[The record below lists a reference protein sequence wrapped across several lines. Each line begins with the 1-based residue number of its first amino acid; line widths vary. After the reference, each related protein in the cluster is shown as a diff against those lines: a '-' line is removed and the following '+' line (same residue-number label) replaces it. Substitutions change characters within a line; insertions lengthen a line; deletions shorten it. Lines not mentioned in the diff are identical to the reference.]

1 MHTSFHHPDAH
12 LARVV
17 FVAQMNLFRVPRARL
32 SREGRNEGEGQEEP
46 SLQLLDDQLAPL
58 ITFCFVR
65 SLRLNVLFFFFCV
78 CVCVCLF
85 FFWHFI
91 MCFPHPRLWLQWVC
105 LQRSLSSK

>member
-78 CVCVCLF
+78 YVCVCLF
-85 FFWHFI
+85 FFLAFHYV
-91 MCFPHPRLWLQWVC
+91 FPPPTFVVTVGVFAAIL
-105 LQRSLSSK
+105 K

>member
-32 SREGRNEGEGQEEP
+32 SKEGRSEGEGQEEL

-58 ITFCFVR
+58 ITFFFVR
-65 SLRLNVLFFFFCV
+65 SLRLNVLFFLCV
-78 CVCVCLF
+78 WVCLF
-85 FFWHFI
+85 FLAFH
-91 MCFPHPRLWLQWVC
+91 CVFPPPTFVVTVGVFAAIR
-105 LQRSLSSK
+105 K

>member
-32 SREGRNEGEGQEEP
+32 SKEGRSEGEGQEEL

-58 ITFCFVR
+58 ITFFFVR
-65 SLRLNVLFFFFCV
+65 SLRLNVLFFCV
-78 CVCVCLF
+78 CVGLPF

-91 MCFPHPRLWLQWVC
+91 ACFPHPRLWLQWVC
-105 LQRSLSSK
+105 LQRSVSSK